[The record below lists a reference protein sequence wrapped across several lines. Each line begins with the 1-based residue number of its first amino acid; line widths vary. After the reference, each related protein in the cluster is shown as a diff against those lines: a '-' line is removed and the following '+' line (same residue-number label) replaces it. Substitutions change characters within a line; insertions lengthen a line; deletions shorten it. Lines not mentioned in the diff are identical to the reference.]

1 MASNIVVL
9 GFKNQYGAEVQL
21 EDIQKWQQEALI
33 ELEDAVIATRSPGSD
48 VQIEQTHKQGGRFAL
63 RGGGAGLLAGLLLG
77 GPILGL
83 VGGVAAGGIAG
94 ALKDYGLDDTF
105 VKEVSR
111 WVQPGTSALF
121 LLVKEAKADE
131 VLEKLRPHGAIVLQA
146 HSPPSRKSA
155 FGRRWPKKSITNYR
169 QERRKDHDGKHH
181 L

>member
-9 GFKNQYGAEVQL
+9 GFKNQYGAEVLL

-105 VKEVSR
+105 VKEVSQ
-111 WVQPGTSALF
+111 WVQPETSALF

-131 VLEKLRPHGAIVLQA
+131 VIEKLRPFGAVVLSTTLAPEREERLRQA
-146 HSPPSRKSA
+146 LAKEEYH
-155 FGRRWPKKSITNYR
+155 
-169 QERRKDHDGKHH
+169 
-181 L
+181 

>member
-9 GFKNQYGAEVQL
+9 GFKNQYGAEAML
-21 EDIQKWQQEALI
+21 EEIQKWQEEGLI
-33 ELEDAVIATRSPGSD
+33 ELEDAVITSRGVGGD

-83 VGGVAAGGIAG
+83 VGGVAVGGIVG

-105 VKEVSR
+105 VKDVSQ
-111 WVQPGTSALF
+111 WVQPETSALF

-131 VLEKLRPHGAIVLQA
+131 VLEKLRPHGAIVLTSTLAPEQETRLRQA
-146 HSPPSRKSA
+146 LVEEE
-155 FGRRWPKKSITNYR
+155 Y
-169 QERRKDHDGKHH
+169 Q
-181 L
+181 

>member
-9 GFKNQYGAEVQL
+9 GFKNQYGAEVML
-21 EDIQKWQQEALI
+21 EDIQKWQEEGLI
-33 ELEDAVIATRSPGSD
+33 ELEDAVIASRSPGSD

-105 VKEVSR
+105 VKEVSQ
-111 WVQPGTSALF
+111 WVQPETSALF

-131 VLEKLRPHGAIVLQA
+131 VLEKLRPFGAVVLTTTLAPEREERLRQA
-146 HSPPSRKSA
+146 LAKEEYH
-155 FGRRWPKKSITNYR
+155 
-169 QERRKDHDGKHH
+169 
-181 L
+181 